1 MKITRDHKNWN
12 KLKEIIDSID
22 ILVPF
27 CERELWQ
34 VALGINIGIEMDG
47 KGDDFERPALVIK
60 RVNKD
65 HALIV
70 PITRKLILLPGIHI
84 PLVNSNLDKSSVAV
98 ISQLQ
103 VVSNKRLMKRV
114 SILSNDQFSA
124 VRKALKDFL

>member
-114 SILSNDQFSA
+114 NILSNDQFSA

>member
-84 PLVNSNLDKSSVAV
+84 SLVNSNLDKSSVAV

-114 SILSNDQFSA
+114 GILSNDQFSA